1 VSFGYEGFRSLRV
14 CLGFFLC
21 VGLAVPMYLGA
32 LYVFFF
38 FKKKKTLITYQK

>member
-21 VGLAVPMYLGA
+21 VGLVVPMYLGA
-32 LYVFFF
+32 LYVFFS
-38 FKKKKTLITYQK
+38 